1 MSRPFLPP
9 AFLIACAVVEAK
21 GMQLIICPTPSLL
34 LPPPLYPLSFLL
46 LLNCSP
52 QLFSFSPPPHT
63 RPPPFRG
70 KGDYYRLGTDSNAHM
85 REPQLVESLSKKVA
99 QIAVGSLHCLALT
112 DDGEVGQQ
120 YPYLTSYF
128 TPRCRVRE
136 WFTIGPKPICL

>member
-1 MSRPFLPP
+1 MSVKPHVKAILA
-9 AFLIACAVVEAK
+9 AFLITCAVVEAERK
-21 GMQLIICPTPSLL
+21 SWCILSYALPPSL

-46 LLNCSP
+46 LLNSSP
-52 QLFSFSPPPHT
+52 SPPHSTPHPHPPPT

-120 YPYLTSYF
+120 
-128 TPRCRVRE
+128 
-136 WFTIGPKPICL
+136 